1 MQFISESPLAWI
13 TFQAK
18 LIKDSASAVVQRR
31 TQAIINRTGDT
42 VAWLE
47 DGVGGQRR
55 GTRGMWRMK
64 RALASQNPL
73 CRATEERSL
82 VFHRALMCRAGSLGC
97 CRIPELGFALQS
109 LFMLFWCVRSQE
121 QTPSLSSLSLQ
132 PTGTDRM
139 GLKADSRC
147 HWQVYRLPGSQ
158 DVPLLFF
165 SQGALLTHQASG
177 TSLWNG

>member
-18 LIKDSASAVVQRR
+18 LIKDSALAAVQRR
-31 TQAIINRTGDT
+31 TQAIINRAGDT
-42 VAWLE
+42 VARLE

-64 RALASQNPL
+64 RALASQNLL

-109 LFMLFWCVRSQE
+109 LFMLFLCVRSQE
-121 QTPSLSSLSLQ
+121 WIPSLSSLSLQ
-132 PTGTDRM
+132 STGTNCM
-139 GLKADSRC
+139 WLKADSRC
-147 HWQVYRLPGSQ
+147 HWQVNRLPGSQ
-158 DVPLLFF
+158 DVPLLCF
-165 SQGALLTHQASG
+165 SFHQASG

>member
-18 LIKDSASAVVQRR
+18 LIKDSALAAVQRR
-31 TQAIINRTGDT
+31 TQAIINRAGDT
-42 VAWLE
+42 VARLE

-64 RALASQNPL
+64 RALASQNLL

-109 LFMLFWCVRSQE
+109 LFMLFLCVRSQE
-121 QTPSLSSLSLQ
+121 WTPSLSSLSLQ
-132 PTGTDRM
+132 STGTNCM
-139 GLKADSRC
+139 WLKAYSRC

-158 DVPLLFF
+158 DVPWQWLMDSSGLSKNF
-165 SQGALLTHQASG
+165 S
-177 TSLWNG
+177 